1 MHTLIGPRLSIMMF
15 LEFFIW
21 GAWYTTVGNYMNSL
35 GLGASIGW
43 AYTVGPIAAILSPLF
58 LGLVADRYFAT
69 ERVLALMHIL
79 GGVALLVAPQLAEMS
94 ANATG
99 SIIPVLNLNSAHL
112 PFIGILLVHML
123 FFMPTLG
130 LTNTLAFHNITD
142 QEKQFPMIRVFGTI
156 GWIVAGVLVSKILK
170 ADAEATPLLV
180 AGGGGIVLGLYSFT
194 LPHTPPPSAGQK
206 MTIGEALGLDSL
218 RLMKNFSFSMFM
230 IGSMLICVPLA
241 AYYGFAQV
249 FISHAGFESPA
260 YIMTFGQMSEIF
272 FMLVM
277 PLCFAALGVKWMLLA
292 GMFAW
297 VLRYGLFGYASPEGI
312 GWMIFV
318 GVLLHGICYDF
329 FFVTGQIY
337 VDKKAP
343 KAIRG
348 QAQGFLVLVTQGIG
362 LGLGAQIVQR
372 MLINPNKAAN
382 AADLE
387 AEAKALMEGTEG
399 MAAEKVAA
407 LREQASD
414 LLLSSQDWQTVWYT
428 CAAMAGIIM
437 VLFFLLFRDSVA
449 KTDEAGV
456 AEAALDSTSPTSDK

>member
-35 GLGASIGW
+35 GLGDSIGW

-69 ERVLALMHIL
+69 ERVLAMMHLL
-79 GGVALLVAPQLAEMS
+79 GGAALLVAPQLAEMS
-94 ANATG
+94 AAAEGGT
-99 SIIPVLNLNSAHL
+99 IIPVLNLDSAHL

-142 QEKQFPMIRVFGTI
+142 SEKQFPMIRVFGTI
-156 GWIVAGVLVSKILK
+156 GWIVAGILVSKILK
-170 ADAEATPLLV
+170 ADATSTPLMV
-180 AGGGGIVLGLYSFT
+180 AGGGGIALGLYSFT

-206 MTIGEALGLDSL
+206 ITIGEALGLDSL
-218 RLMKNFSFSMFM
+218 RLMKSFSFSTFM
-230 IGSMLICVPLA
+230 IGSMLICIPLA
-241 AYYGFAQV
+241 AYYGFAPVYVGQ
-249 FISHAGFESPA
+249 AGFEDPA

-297 VLRYGLFGYASPEGI
+297 VLRYGLFGYAAPHGTE
-312 GWMIFV
+312 WMIFI

-362 LGLGAQIVQR
+362 LGVGAQIVQQK
-372 MLINPNKAAN
+372 LINPSLDPTTGNP
-382 AADLE
+382 
-387 AEAKALMEGTEG
+387 
-399 MAAEKVAA
+399 
-407 LREQASD
+407 
-414 LLLSSQDWQTVWYT
+414 DWQKVWYT

-437 VLFFLLFRDSVA
+437 VLFLLLFRDTVA
-449 KTDEAGV
+449 KTDESEV
-456 AEAALDSTSPTSDK
+456 AEAALDSTSPSTTDGE